1 MYLWDGDKGMK
12 TYMALASF
20 FVAAV
25 AFCKQKAQSFLNN
38 RKLLTECEEFKHN
51 DLQKVE
57 LLIKDITRDVE
68 VTLPLLKKQL
78 RVLDASSQRPHD
90 HWE

>member
-1 MYLWDGDKGMK
+1 MK

-20 FVAAV
+20 LVAAV
-25 AFCKQKAQSFLNN
+25 AFCEQKAQSFLNN
-38 RKLLTECEEFKHN
+38 RKLLTECKEFKHN
-51 DLQKVE
+51 DLQKAE
-57 LLIKDITRDVE
+57 LLAKDIKRDVE

-78 RVLDASSQRPHD
+78 RVLDFDVSRYASSQRPHD